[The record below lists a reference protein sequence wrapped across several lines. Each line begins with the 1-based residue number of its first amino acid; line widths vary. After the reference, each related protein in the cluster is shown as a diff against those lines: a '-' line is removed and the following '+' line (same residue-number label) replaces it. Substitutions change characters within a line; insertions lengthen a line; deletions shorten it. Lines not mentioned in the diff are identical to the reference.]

1 MRHVVSI
8 SLSEDTI
15 LKLRE
20 KLRHSHDFRN
30 KSHLIE
36 YAIER
41 FLVNENKPEKNK

>member
-8 SLSEDTI
+8 SLKEDTV
-15 LKLRE
+15 LRLRE
-20 KLRHSHDFRN
+20 KLRECSEFRN

-41 FLVNENKPEKNK
+41 LLEDE